1 MLAIDTNIVI
11 RYLTGDHPTQ
21 SAQARRLIDGNE
33 VFLTTTVLLE
43 TAWVLRG
50 TYAYPVAQL
59 TKAIRAFGGLPTV
72 TLEDPVRVEAALTLA
87 AGGMDFADALHRGRR
102 GLRGLYHL

>member
-72 TLEDPVRVEAALTLA
+72 TLEDAALA
-87 AGGMDFADALHRGRR
+87 AQALEWADTATHS
-102 GLRGLYHL
+102 